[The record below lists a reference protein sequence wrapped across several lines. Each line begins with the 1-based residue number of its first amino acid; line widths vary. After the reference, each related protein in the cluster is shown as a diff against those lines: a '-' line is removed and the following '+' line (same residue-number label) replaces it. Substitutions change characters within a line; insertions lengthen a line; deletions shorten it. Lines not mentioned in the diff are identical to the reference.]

1 MSCGPKITA
10 QQFKAMG
17 KSRRRARESPDL
29 GGRTW
34 QDVRRAKLSD
44 IAAFVEGKYPN
55 KSHEELLRLVVE
67 VEGRMANE
75 PGTNSVLL
83 LLS

>member
-17 KSRRRARESPDL
+17 KARRRGRETLDL
-29 GGRTW
+29 GARTW
-34 QDVRRAKLSD
+34 QDQRRGKLSD
-44 IAAFVEGKYPN
+44 TVAFVEGKYPN
-55 KSHEELLRLVVE
+55 KSREEVLPLVVE
-67 VEGRMANE
+67 VERRMVNE
-75 PGTNSVLL
+75 PGTNSALL